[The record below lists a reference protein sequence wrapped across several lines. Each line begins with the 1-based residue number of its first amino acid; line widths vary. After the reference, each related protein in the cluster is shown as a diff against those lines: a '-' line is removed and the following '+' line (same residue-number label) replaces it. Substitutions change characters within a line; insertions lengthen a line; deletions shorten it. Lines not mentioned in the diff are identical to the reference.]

1 MTVLKITAKRDRRRA
16 GRRFLKG
23 QPVRIKAGALKKHER
38 AAIEADP
45 ALEVFEL
52 EPEGAPQDDLSAAQ
66 TQASPP
72 PPPEPEAGPAAEETA
87 TAPEPEGASAQD
99 QKDAPEASA
108 EAPKPGKGRSGGRRK
123 GAKANKR

>member
-52 EPEGAPQDDLSAAQ
+52 EPEGAPQD
-66 TQASPP
+66 
-72 PPPEPEAGPAAEETA
+72 
-87 TAPEPEGASAQD
+87 